1 MKHLDMTLTKNQL
14 IYLLF
19 LLLITSCGREKS
31 AQINGTIDYIG
42 SSTLYI
48 EKKPIHYKY
57 ADEIKFAINPDNRG
71 NFSKSVPVDSQK
83 VIFFVIDDQNY
94 PVVAEPGKAISLSIV
109 RGNFPDSVNVEG
121 YSEPWDD
128 YYSEYLAEEQRIQQR
143 INDQLEA
150 FRNAEANDVLEL
162 YKHRYKLAKRH
173 LAETPLDI
181 YYYKNIGEYL
191 VKSLENITYRYNK
204 KGFDPDS
211 ARKRIIEK
219 AKELNFF
226 TLKSLKAQRAGI
238 RDFTNAYANTFGIED
253 SLEAEYGQE
262 LMQYDVK
269 RLGYDKMNEAR
280 ISVLEHIEQ
289 RDALAHAKMYLIAER
304 IGEMSPEVAE
314 ASYQDYLEN
323 FGDYPRYT
331 NFLKSFFAER
341 EEVSPGNPA
350 VPFTIPNQYGNPVS
364 MEDFKGKYV
373 LLDFWASWCIPCLDE
388 FPYMR
393 KLYSE
398 YDRDQFEIVAISIG
412 EDSLR
417 WRQSIN
423 RFKNPWPQLYAG
435 KGFEQETFEAYKGG
449 GIPFYI
455 LVDPS
460 GNIERYNDIRPSFNL
475 PEVLDSLIT
484 N

>member
-1 MKHLDMTLTKNQL
+1 MTIQKHQL

-19 LLLITSCGREKS
+19 LLLIISCSKEKS
-31 AQINGTIDYIG
+31 ALINGTIDYIG
-42 SSTLYI
+42 SSELYI

-57 ADEIKFAINPDNRG
+57 ADEIKFTVNPDNRG
-71 NFSKSVPVDSQK
+71 KFSLPVPVDSQK
-83 VIFFVIDDQNY
+83 VVFFVIDDQKF
-94 PVVAEPGKAISLSIV
+94 PVVAEPGNEITLSIV
-109 RGNFPDSVNVEG
+109 RGNFPDSVDVAG

-143 INDQLEA
+143 ISSQLDE
-150 FRNAEANDVLEL
+150 FRNAEPNDVLEL
-162 YKHRYKLAKRH
+162 YKHRYKLAKRR

-181 YYYKNIGEYL
+181 YYYKNVGEYL
-191 VKSLENITYRYNK
+191 VKRLENISNRLETES
-204 KGFDPDS
+204 FDTDS
-211 ARKRIIEK
+211 ARSKVIEK

-238 RDFTNAYANTFGIED
+238 RDFTNAYANTFGVED
-253 SLEAEYGQE
+253 SLEAKYGQE

-269 RLGYDKMNEAR
+269 RLGYEKMNEAR
-280 ISVLEHIEQ
+280 VSVLDHIEQ

-304 IGEMSPEVAE
+304 IGEMSPEVAK

-323 FGDYPRYT
+323 FSDYPRYT
-331 NFLKSFFAER
+331 AFLKTFYAER

-398 YDRDQFEIVAISIG
+398 YDRDEFEIVAISIG

-435 KGFEQETFEAYKGG
+435 KGFEQETFEAYRGG

-460 GNIERYNDIRPSFNL
+460 GKIERYNDIRPSFNL
-475 PEVLDSLIT
+475 PEVLDSLIV